1 MQIIMQFSTATSV
14 KFAVFYHV
22 SRLSRILSRLS
33 VAFQSPLRNLFSP
46 SLPLLPFNS
55 CAHLFRRIRGF
66 AVSYGFFREPRTHI
80 LPLLPTRL
88 YYILRI

>member
-33 VAFQSPLRNLFSP
+33 VALKKPVLSFSP
-46 SLPLLPFNS
+46 SLLPFNS
-55 CAHLFRRIRGF
+55 CAHLFRRIRGG
-66 AVSYGFFREPRTHI
+66 AVSYGFFREPHTHI